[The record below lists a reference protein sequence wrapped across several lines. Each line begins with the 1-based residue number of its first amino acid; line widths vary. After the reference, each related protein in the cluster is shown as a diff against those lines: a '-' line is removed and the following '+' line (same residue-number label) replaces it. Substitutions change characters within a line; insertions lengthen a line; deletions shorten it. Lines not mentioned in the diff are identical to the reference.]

1 MAFSL
6 QCFRIPFEERLAGP
20 HRGKELDLRERAR
33 SQHLIRCRTDTT
45 TGTEV

>member
-6 QCFRIPFEERLAGP
+6 QCFRIPFEERLVGP
-20 HRGKELDLRERAR
+20 HRGKELDHLERAR

-45 TGTEV
+45 TGRKV